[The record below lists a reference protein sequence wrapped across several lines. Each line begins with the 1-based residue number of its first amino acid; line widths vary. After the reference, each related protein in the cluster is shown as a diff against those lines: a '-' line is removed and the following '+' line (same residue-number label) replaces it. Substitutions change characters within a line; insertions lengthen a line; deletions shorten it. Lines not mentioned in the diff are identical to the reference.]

1 MNIGVNLNCVRNVI
15 ERRLR
20 EIGMNVVFSI
30 INIIFFKIV
39 YVIYKVKNDLGNIC
53 FIGIIIIWWVNKKW
67 RKIFKI
73 KICFF
78 NNINY

>member
-39 YVIYKVKNDLGNIC
+39 YVIYKVKNDLGNFC
-53 FIGIIIIWWVNKKW
+53 FIGIFIIWWVNKKW